1 MKSLIALISG
11 VLFGIGLTISQM
23 VNPQKVL
30 NFLDVFGNW
39 DPSLAFVMGGALGV
53 FGIGYLLLIKP
64 REKAVLGDAM
74 PKVSGAGIDKPLL
87 AGASLFGI
95 GWGISGVCPGPAVA
109 NFSSLNPS
117 MLVFILFMIV
127 GLKIGSR
134 ARNSFGVS
142 RSDACDI

>member
-1 MKSLIALISG
+1 MKSLIGLVSG
-11 VLFGIGLTISQM
+11 LLFGFGLTISQM

-53 FGIGYLLLIKP
+53 FGLGYIFVIKP
-64 REKAVLGDAM
+64 REQAVLGDAM
-74 PKVSGAGIDKPLL
+74 PKMSSASIDKPLL

-117 MLVFILFMIV
+117 MLVFILFMII
-127 GLKIGSR
+127 GLKLGSR
-134 ARNSFGVS
+134 IRQGFG
-142 RSDACDI
+142 

>member
-1 MKSLIALISG
+1 MKSLIGFISG
-11 VLFGIGLTISQM
+11 LLFGLGLTISQM
-23 VNPQKVL
+23 ANPQKVI

-53 FGIGYLLLIKP
+53 FGVGYMLVIRP

-74 PKVSGAGIDKPLL
+74 PKVSNAPIDKSLL
-87 AGASLFGI
+87 AGASLFGV

-127 GLKIGSR
+127 GLKLGSQI
-134 ARNSFGVS
+134 
-142 RSDACDI
+142 RSGFVGSK